1 MEALAPPEEGD
12 AATALTE
19 RRINARDA
27 EATADLDNASED
39 SLSAFSSFSNLAS
52 SHNARALT
60 FIHFP
65 VLLQL

>member
-12 AATALTE
+12 AAAAQTG

-39 SLSAFSSFSNLAS
+39 SLSAFSYFSNLAP
-52 SHNARALT
+52 SHNPRALT
-60 FIHFP
+60 FIHLP